1 MKAVALQL
9 LALAFA
15 MAQDFEQ
22 FLKDIFGESVN
33 RFTSFEKE
41 QMKRLTNKA
50 QDIAREALKDD
61 LARIH
66 SELSELRSR
75 VAVLE
80 AERVQ
85 ASAEQ
90 V

>member
-1 MKAVALQL
+1 MA
-9 LALAFA
+9 
-15 MAQDFEQ
+15 AQDFNQ
-22 FLKDIFGESVN
+22 FLKDIFGESAN
-33 RFTSFEKE
+33 RLMNFEAE
-41 QMKRLTNKA
+41 QTKRLWNKA
-50 QDIAREALKDD
+50 QEIAREAVKEDI
-61 LARIH
+61 ARLQMEIN
-66 SELSELRSR
+66 ELRSR

>member
-1 MKAVALQL
+1 
-9 LALAFA
+9 

-22 FLKDIFGESVN
+22 FLKDIFGESFA
-33 RFTSFEKE
+33 RLTKFEKD
-41 QMKRLTNKA
+41 QMQRLSNKA

-61 LARIH
+61 LARLHTEIN
-66 SELSELRSR
+66 ELRSR

-85 ASAEQ
+85 ASADQ
-90 V
+90 A

>member
-1 MKAVALQL
+1 
-9 LALAFA
+9 
-15 MAQDFEQ
+15 MAPQDFEQ
-22 FLKDIFGESVN
+22 FLKDIFGESVS
-33 RFTSFEKE
+33 RFTKFEKD
-41 QMKRLTNKA
+41 QMQRLSNKA
-50 QDIAREALKDD
+50 QDIAREAMKDE

-66 SELSELRSR
+66 HELNELRSR

>member
-9 LALAFA
+9 LPRDCMA
-15 MAQDFEQ
+15 AQDFNQ
-22 FLKDIFGESVN
+22 FLKDIFGESAN
-33 RFTSFEKE
+33 RLMNFESE
-41 QMKRLTNKA
+41 QTKRLMNKA
-50 QDIAREALKDD
+50 HEIAREAMKDD
-61 LARIH
+61 LARLQHEI
-66 SELSELRSR
+66 LELRNR

>member
-1 MKAVALQL
+1 MA
-9 LALAFA
+9 
-15 MAQDFEQ
+15 AQDFEQ
-22 FLKDIFGESVN
+22 FLKDIFGESVS
-33 RFTSFEKE
+33 RFTKFEKD
-41 QMKRLTNKA
+41 QMQRLSNKA
-50 QDIAREALKDD
+50 QDIAREAMKDD

-66 SELSELRSR
+66 TELNELRSR

-85 ASAEQ
+85 ASADQ

>member
-1 MKAVALQL
+1 MA
-9 LALAFA
+9 
-15 MAQDFEQ
+15 AQDFNQ
-22 FLKDIFGESVN
+22 FLKDIFGESAS
-33 RFTSFEKE
+33 RLMHFEAE
-41 QMKRLTNKA
+41 QTKRLMNKA
-50 QDIAREALKDD
+50 HEVAREALKDE
-61 LARIH
+61 LAQLHTEIN
-66 SELSELRSR
+66 ELRSR

>member
-1 MKAVALQL
+1 
-9 LALAFA
+9 

-22 FLKDIFGESVN
+22 FLRDIFGESFN
-33 RFTSFEKE
+33 RFTKFETE
-41 QMKRLTNKA
+41 QTRRLWNKA
-50 QDIAREALKDD
+50 QEIAREALKDD
-61 LARIH
+61 LARLH
-66 SELSELRSR
+66 AELNEIRSR

-85 ASAEQ
+85 ASNDQ